1 VEPSAAVRLGRG
13 HGIALSFDGKWALAR
28 LLGDPSKRLRLP
40 TGAGETRQ
48 IATPG
53 IHYLNAGWLPDG
65 KRIVFTAKTDDES
78 AAYLQDLDG
87 GTPRRIAS
95 AVAFMSGTAAPLR
108 VSPDGKWFT
117 GPQLDG
123 PPVLVPVDGGES
135 RYLPMLTA
143 DDRPLNWSADGIAI
157 FLERGVPDKRWA
169 TSIVRYDLATSQIT
183 PVRQIE
189 PSDLAGIAGGGRPWC
204 LITPDG
210 QAIVYIINRTL
221 SDLYL
226 VEGLK

>member
-1 VEPSAAVRLGRG
+1 MGSA
-13 HGIALSFDGKWALAR
+13 SC
-28 LLGDPSKRLRLP
+28 SLRRP
-40 TGAGETRQ
+40 TTNR
-48 IATPG
+48 P
-53 IHYLNAGWLPDG
+53 
-65 KRIVFTAKTDDES
+65 RICRIF
-78 AAYLQDLDG
+78 DG

-143 DDRPLNWSADGIAI
+143 DDRPLNWSADGKAI

-183 PVRQIE
+183 PVRQNRTVR
-189 PSDLAGIAGGGRPWC
+189 PGRHRGGGPA
-204 LITPDG
+204 LVPDHSRRSG
-210 QAIVYIINRTL
+210 HCVHHQSNSQRSVSGRRIEINRAIRVERASKNATQASGCRLQDVSKTL
-221 SDLYL
+221 DDS
-226 VEGLK
+226 G